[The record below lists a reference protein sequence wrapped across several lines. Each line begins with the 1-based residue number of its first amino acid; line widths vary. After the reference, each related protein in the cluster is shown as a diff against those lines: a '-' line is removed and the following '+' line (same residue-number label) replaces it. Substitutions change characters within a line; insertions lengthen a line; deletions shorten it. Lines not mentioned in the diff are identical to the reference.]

1 MLELLKHYSVDEIIM
16 FLVLLALAFKGAIS
30 FWEWLYGWIK
40 SKFDKGYDKQE
51 KEQEIL
57 DMLNKHENQIGDCKE
72 CLEKILKTMN
82 ILIDSDKD
90 DIKSWIVEK
99 HHHFCYE
106 VKAIDYY
113 SLESIERRYAH
124 YKEENGNSYVA
135 TLIEELQALPKIE
148 NEYIKNTMA
157 NEENRH

>member
-30 FWEWLYGWIK
+30 FWEWLYDWLK

-51 KEQEIL
+51 KEQKIL
-57 DMLNKHENQIGDCKE
+57 DMLNEHENQIGDCKE

-148 NEYIKNTMA
+148 NEYIRNTMA
-157 NEENRH
+157 HEESHH